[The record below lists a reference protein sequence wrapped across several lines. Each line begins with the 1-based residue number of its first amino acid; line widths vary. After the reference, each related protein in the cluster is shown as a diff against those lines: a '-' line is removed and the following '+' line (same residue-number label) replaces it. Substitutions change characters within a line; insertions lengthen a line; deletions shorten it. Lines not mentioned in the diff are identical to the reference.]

1 MTVLAEYDP
10 SWPAQFSAMADRLRP
25 VLGTSVTE
33 LEHIGSTAVP
43 GLLAKPV
50 IDIAARAVSLD
61 EVAAKDLS
69 PLGFEYH
76 PDGPPGRRTYTRV
89 VDDVLTHNLHVFPP
103 EVWDTLNQRILR
115 DYLRESPTAVAQYAD
130 LKRKLAADG
139 LTGFD
144 YTVAKTDL
152 VQRLTDEA
160 RARLGLPSVP
170 VWES

>member
-1 MTVLAEYDP
+1 MTVLAEYDE
-10 SWPAQFSAMADRLRP
+10 SWPGLFSDMAERLRP
-25 VLGTSVTE
+25 VLGDSVTE

-61 EVAAKDLS
+61 AVAPKDLS
-69 PLGFEYH
+69 GLGFEYH

-89 VDDVLTHNLHVFPP
+89 VGDVLTHNLHVFPP

-115 DYLRESPTAVAQYAD
+115 DYLRETPHAVERYAA
-130 LKRKLAADG
+130 LKRELAANG

-152 VQRLTDEA
+152 VQQLTDEA
-160 RARLGLPSVP
+160 RARRGLPSVP

>member
-1 MTVLAEYDP
+1 MTVLTEYDER
-10 SWPAQFSAMADRLRP
+10 WPGLFTAMADRLRP
-25 VLGTSVTE
+25 LLGASVTE
-33 LEHIGSTAVP
+33 IEHIGSTAVP

-50 IDIAARAVSLD
+50 IDIAARSVSLD
-61 EVAAKDLS
+61 EVAGKDLS

-89 VDDVLTHNLHVFPP
+89 VDDVLTHNLHVFPA

-115 DYLRESPTAVAQYAD
+115 DYLRETPSAVERYAA
-130 LKRKLAADG
+130 LKRELAASG
-139 LTGFD
+139 LRGFD

-152 VQRLTDEA
+152 VQQLTDEA
-160 RARLGLPSVP
+160 RTRRGLPSVP